1 MIYSQF
7 WHTHRPTELFTTL
20 CTVTADT
27 SQMAKGLKASSGPGG
42 NQYYHQ
48 NFSVVLL
55 FGLTELKAQISW
67 MEDVSR
73 IIMI

>member
-1 MIYSQF
+1 
-7 WHTHRPTELFTTL
+7 
-20 CTVTADT
+20 
-27 SQMAKGLKASSGPGG
+27 MAKGLKASSGPGG

-73 IIMI
+73 IIII